1 MYIKI
6 TSDVGFKN
14 GHIDV
19 FLEVQSVDENIG
31 DALKLGVVAHN
42 NEGVKSVD
50 QSQRITERNE
60 NSLFN
65 DTSETYRSRVTLQL
79 LNKDCIWAQGVNST
93 IITLACPTYHARHR
107 SAALIR
113 HMDTHTASIHHRRA
127 ETLSAPFS

>member
-1 MYIKI
+1 MYMYIKI

-19 FLEVQSVDENIG
+19 FLEVQSVDENLG

-60 NSLFN
+60 KSLCFCF
-65 DTSETYRSRVTLQL
+65 SFL
-79 LNKDCIWAQGVNST
+79 T
-93 IITLACPTYHARHR
+93 IQ
-107 SAALIR
+107 
-113 HMDTHTASIHHRRA
+113 AS
-127 ETLSAPFS
+127 